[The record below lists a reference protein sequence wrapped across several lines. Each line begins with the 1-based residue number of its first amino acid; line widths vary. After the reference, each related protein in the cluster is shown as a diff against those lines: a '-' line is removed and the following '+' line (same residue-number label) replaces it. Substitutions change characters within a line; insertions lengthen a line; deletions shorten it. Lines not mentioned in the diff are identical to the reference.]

1 MRNTKEQRRSDSSVN
16 IPLWIRFQ
24 DSEKGEMF
32 GRALNHGIN
41 KGEYGSPL
49 SRIEGERVKLR
60 RQEIHEKGRNKLAT
74 KAEKEETPKLW
85 DNMPPPKLDS
95 TQTNQL

>member
-1 MRNTKEQRRSDSSVN
+1 
-16 IPLWIRFQ
+16 
-24 DSEKGEMF
+24 MF

-60 RQEIHEKGRNKLAT
+60 RQGIHEKGRNKLAT
-74 KAEKEETPKLW
+74 KAEKEEPTQTLKVW
-85 DNMPPPKLDS
+85 DTLPPPKLDS
-95 TQTNQL
+95 TQTNQLSDASVGPRLPLSTDVFIRLNASL